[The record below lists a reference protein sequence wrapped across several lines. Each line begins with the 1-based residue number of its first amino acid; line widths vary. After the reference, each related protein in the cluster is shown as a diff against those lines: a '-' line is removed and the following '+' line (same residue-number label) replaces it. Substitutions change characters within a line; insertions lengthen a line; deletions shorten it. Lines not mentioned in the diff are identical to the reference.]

1 MNRAEYLKAYMRK
14 WYANIK
20 ENQPERYRAMR
31 DRENKVRRDK
41 WRDDA
46 EYRENK
52 MQYVRIWKK
61 INKEK

>member
-1 MNRAEYLKAYMRK
+1 MDRAEYQKIYQKK

-31 DRENKVRRDK
+31 DRENKVKRDK
-41 WRDDA
+41 WRDDE

-52 MQYVRIWKK
+52 MQYVRNWKK
-61 INKEK
+61 IS

>member
-1 MNRAEYLKAYMRK
+1 MYRAEYQKIYQKK
-14 WYANIK
+14 WYADLK

-31 DRENKVRRDK
+31 DRENKVKRDK